1 MAPNIHWFYLAL
13 ALARTMARDGQRV
26 AEGLPAG
33 DEAEDKLFIYS
44 LGLLL
49 LKHAVP
55 KNTKRTPATV
65 RIDPIIC
72 IYTELL
78 LTAALMI
85 SAVPV
90 NMSATAGSTISPLPI
105 RQLSHLFFCQTL
117 EHLVVS

>member
-55 KNTKRTPATV
+55 KNTKKNPRYGED
-65 RIDPIIC
+65 RSNYMHIHGIIIDCSIDD
-72 IYTELL
+72 
-78 LTAALMI
+78 
-85 SAVPV
+85 
-90 NMSATAGSTISPLPI
+90 
-105 RQLSHLFFCQTL
+105 
-117 EHLVVS
+117 